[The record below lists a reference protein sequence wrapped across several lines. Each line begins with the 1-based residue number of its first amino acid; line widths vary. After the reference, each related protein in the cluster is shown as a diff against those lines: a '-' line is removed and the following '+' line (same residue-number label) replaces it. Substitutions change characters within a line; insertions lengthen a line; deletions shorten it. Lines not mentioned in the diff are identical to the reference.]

1 MATNY
6 YQSKYKKEFTPRK
19 PVKTFRDLDIYQKT
33 LECAVIVMKDI
44 VPVLETFGKEDKK
57 TGKGCSGTAQGAGKS
72 RHGDK
77 GTRDD
82 WTQDG
87 STQRQSRHGDVK
99 YPFLD
104 GITDCAMSVPLF
116 IGEAHSIR
124 FGNFALGI
132 QLIEKA
138 MSGCNKMIIYLEHI
152 KGMYGVKADPNGVL
166 DELVARYAESRTKT
180 FHLEQSW
187 KKWGTAP
194 REITPAKIKL

>member
-1 MATNY
+1 MMNY
-6 YQSKYKKEFTPRK
+6 AQSKYKKAFTPRK

-33 LECAVIVMKDI
+33 MECAVIVVKNI
-44 VPVLETFGKEDKK
+44 RPKLEKL
-57 TGKGCSGTAQGAGKS
+57 
-72 RHGDK
+72 
-77 GTRDD
+77 
-82 WTQDG
+82 
-87 STQRQSRHGDVK
+87 K

-124 FGNFALGI
+124 FGNFPLGL

-138 MSGCNKMIIYLEHI
+138 MSGCNKMIIYLEHS
-152 KGMYGVKADPNGVL
+152 KGMYGDKLDADGVL
-166 DELVARYAESRTKT
+166 DEIIARYAESRTKT